1 MYIAGWAVLLI
12 FLGVSFIAW
21 LVMVWNKTK
30 TEDTLVE
37 YHLDK
42 QHHENEEEHF
52 DDLKVIEGIGPKI
65 SSTLQAAGINTYDEL
80 ANTSVSRLKE
90 ILKKADI
97 HLGDPTTWP
106 EQAKLAEA
114 GDWDSL
120 EVFQDE
126 LKGGKRE

>member
-1 MYIAGWAVLLI
+1 MYIAGWVVLLI
-12 FLGVSFIAW
+12 FLVMSLIAW
-21 LVMVWNKTK
+21 LAMVWNKTK
-30 TEDTLVE
+30 TEDTLVD

-42 QHHENEEEHF
+42 PHQDHEEAHL
-52 DDLKVIEGIGPKI
+52 DDLKIIEGIGPKI
-65 SSTLQAAGINTYDEL
+65 SGILQAAGINTYDEL

-90 ILKKADI
+90 ILKKADVR
-97 HLGDPTTWP
+97 LGDPTTWP

-114 GDWDSL
+114 GDWDAL

>member
-21 LVMVWNKTK
+21 LAMVWNKTK

-42 QHHENEEEHF
+42 PLHENEEEHF